1 MSVARPSDA
10 SAHRPHRHASSSAT
24 RLLALTIGSAGVV
37 YGDIGTSPLYAFR
50 EALAAAVGSGPV
62 TESAI
67 LGVLSLIFWAL
78 ILVVTAKYVVILLH
92 ADNDGEGGTLALTA
106 LAFRALG
113 RRTEPVLWLGI
124 IGAAMFYGSSFIT
137 PALSVLSAIEG
148 LKVATPRF
156 EPYVLPLTIIVLVAL
171 FAVQSRGTG
180 RIAILFGP
188 IMVIW
193 FVVLAI
199 AGAVQIA
206 ANPGVLAA
214 VNPLY
219 GFSFL
224 IHHPIIGLVT
234 LGFVLLAV
242 TGGEALYAD
251 LGHFGRKPIQIA
263 WFGLVLPA
271 LTINYFG
278 QGALVLADAST
289 IENPFYRLL
298 PDAMLVPMVV
308 LATAATSIASQAVIT
323 GSYSL
328 TWQAIQLGLLPRL
341 ERRHTSEAHHGQIF
355 MPRVNVILL
364 AGVLVLVILFQTS
377 SDLASA
383 YGLAVAAAMLMDG
396 LLAWIVIRYLWN
408 WRPWSTALVM
418 VPFILIDTTFV
429 SATLM
434 NLHDGAWVPVVIG
447 AAFALLIAT
456 WRRGVSLLTRKIRR
470 SEVPLHSMLAR
481 LDEKP
486 PHVVHGTAVYLT
498 SQPEFVPT
506 ALLHNFKHNKML
518 HENNLIVTV
527 ITREIPR
534 VSEPD
539 RIAVAQLSRRFTR
552 VTLCYGF
559 METPNIPKALGVAR
573 KLGVRFD
580 IMSTSFLLSR
590 RALKPAASSSMP
602 RWQDRLFIAMTRS
615 ANDATDYFQIPT
627 DRVVE
632 IGTQITI

>member
-10 SAHRPHRHASSSAT
+10 TAHGPQRHTSRATT
-24 RLLALTIGSAGVV
+24 RLLALTIGSVGVV

-62 TESAI
+62 TDVVV

-78 ILVVTAKYVVILLH
+78 ILVVTAKYVLLLLR
-92 ADNDGEGGTLALTA
+92 ADNNGEGGTLSLTA

-156 EPYVLPLTIIVLVAL
+156 EPYVLPLTVIILVAL

-180 RIAILFGP
+180 RIAIFFGP
-188 IMVIW
+188 LMVLW

-199 AGAVQIA
+199 AGVVEIV
-206 ANPGVLAA
+206 ANPNVLAA
-214 VNPLY
+214 VNPVYALD
-219 GFSFL
+219 FL
-224 IHHPIIGLVT
+224 FHHPLIGLVT

-263 WFGLVLPA
+263 WFCLVLPA
-271 LTINYFG
+271 LTLNYFG
-278 QGALVLADAST
+278 QGALVLADPST

-298 PDAMLVPMVV
+298 PDAMLVPMVI

-328 TWQAIQLGLLPRL
+328 TQQAIQLGLLPRL
-341 ERRHTSEAHHGQIF
+341 EIRHTSEAHHGQIF
-355 MPRVNVILL
+355 MPRVTMILL
-364 AGVLVLVILFQTS
+364 SGVLVLVALFQS
-377 SDLASA
+377 SSALASA

-408 WRPWSTALVM
+408 WPLWSTAAVL
-418 VPFILIDTTFV
+418 VPFILVDTTFLT
-429 SATLM
+429 ATLL
-434 NLHDGAWVPVVIG
+434 NFLNGAWVPVLIG
-447 AAFALLIAT
+447 AAIVLLIAT
-456 WRRGVSLLTRKIRR
+456 WRRGTSLLARKIRR
-470 SEVPLHSMLAR
+470 SEVPLQSMLAM
-481 LDEKP
+481 LDKKP
-486 PHVVHGTAVYLT
+486 PHVVSGTAIYLT
-498 SQPEFVPT
+498 SQPQFVPT
-506 ALLHNFKHNKML
+506 ALMHNLKHNKML
-518 HENNLIVTV
+518 HENNLIITVVT
-527 ITREIPR
+527 RDIPR
-534 VSEPD
+534 VSEHD
-539 RIAVAQLSRRFTR
+539 RMVIEPLSRRFTR
-552 VTLCYGF
+552 ATLCYGF
-559 METPNIPKALGVAR
+559 METPNVTRALGMAR
-573 KLGVRFD
+573 KLGLQFD

-590 RALKPAASSSMP
+590 RALKPARTSRMP
-602 RWQDRLFIAMTRS
+602 RWQDRLFLAMTRS

-632 IGTQITI
+632 IGTQLTI